1 MLSFLKNWVKPIIV
15 KYHSSQNDFFLNCK
29 RNMRAGVEQQS
40 IRRVQSCSTTHMCTH
55 ARTHEIMLAHLRM
68 GPMLPEGLFGA

>member
-1 MLSFLKNWVKPIIV
+1 MLSSLKNWVKPIIV
-15 KYHSSQNDFFLNCK
+15 KYHSSQNDLFLNCK

-40 IRRVQSCSTTHMCTH
+40 IRRVQSCS
-55 ARTHEIMLAHLRM
+55 RTHDITLAHLRM